1 MTIDLDEVGRLSNRV
16 LDEVEKAVVG
26 KRDALEL
33 LMLGL
38 LADGHVLI
46 EDYPGLA
53 KTLMARSFA
62 RATSLDF
69 SRIQFTPDLMPSDV
83 TGSSIF
89 NQREVDFEFRPGPI
103 FAHLLLAD
111 EINRAPPKT
120 QAALLEA
127 MQERQVTSEGETR
140 KLEPPFLV
148 LATQNPIEYEGT
160 YPLPEA
166 QLDRFLLRMS
176 VGYPS
181 RADEWQMLASRAER
195 GQDEVDLEPVV
206 DRETLLAMQAA
217 CELVHVSEPVGLY
230 MIDVVTATREA
241 QSIQVGASPRGSLAL
256 LKLSRCR
263 AALDGRDY
271 VTPDD
276 VKSVAV
282 PALAHRLTL
291 RPELWVQRVSAE
303 DVVRERLETVPTPS
317 AEDLVRPRGDALR
330 DAEARGVRERL
341 GARAADGARA
351 GPPGAGRADSAV
363 PARARRR
370 ARPRRAPGPRRRG
383 LASRHR
389 ARSRETRSG
398 HASRSRRACRST
410 ASSCTPACRTG
421 SSWRTVGTLLP
432 SACGPASGASSS

>member
-1 MTIDLDEVGRLSNRV
+1 MDLAEVGRISSRV
-16 LDEVEKAVVG
+16 VDEVETVVVG

-62 RATSLDF
+62 QVMSMDF

-83 TGSSIF
+83 TGSSVY
-89 NQREVDFEFRPGPI
+89 NQRESDFEFRPGPI
-103 FAHLLLAD
+103 FANLLLAD

-127 MQERQVTSEGETR
+127 MQERQVTTEGETR
-140 KLEPPFLV
+140 RLGPPFIV

-181 RADEWQMLASRAER
+181 REDEWQMLANRAER
-195 GQDEVDLEPVV
+195 GTDEVELTPMV
-206 DRETLLAMQAA
+206 DRDTLLEMQRAV
-217 CELVHVSEPVGLY
+217 EEVHVSEAVGLY
-230 MIDVVTATREA
+230 MIDIAAATRTT

-256 LKLSRCR
+256 LKLSRSR
-263 AALDGRDY
+263 AALQGRDF

-303 DVVRERLETVPTPS
+303 DVVRERLDTVPTPA
-317 AEDLVRPRGDALR
+317 AEDLAAPRA
-330 DAEARGVRERL
+330 
-341 GARAADGARA
+341 
-351 GPPGAGRADSAV
+351 
-363 PARARRR
+363 
-370 ARPRRAPGPRRRG
+370 
-383 LASRHR
+383 
-389 ARSRETRSG
+389 
-398 HASRSRRACRST
+398 
-410 ASSCTPACRTG
+410 
-421 SSWRTVGTLLP
+421 
-432 SACGPASGASSS
+432 